1 MIRVI
6 NLHVHI
12 FLVLIIFS
20 CGDINGL
27 KNDLTKDIQD
37 SRESIITKAIESV
50 SKSVVGINVTQLKKK
65 TENSYWDPFW
75 GGMFPHTET
84 YKVENFGSGLII
96 SSDGYIITNAHV
108 VENAHEII
116 INLTGGDR
124 YEAELIGED
133 KITDLALLKIDGINE
148 NNFSIPKIGSSDDLI
163 LGEWVVALGNPLG
176 LFNISNEPVAT
187 IGIVSG
193 KDINFGQKQSGH
205 VYQNMIQTD
214 ASINPGNSGGP
225 LINSLGEVV
234 GINTFI
240 ITSSDYSQGSIG
252 LGFAIP
258 IGRVRDVVGDLKE
271 YGKVDRSYTTGIRVQ
286 SIDHILMN
294 YLRLDSEKGV
304 IVIDVE
310 KRSAGERAGLK
321 IGDVIVRV
329 DDSIVNSANDIVR
342 IIDENFHKSGD
353 MVDLDIIRNQEH
365 IKLKIQLEE
374 PKSNK
379 HWGF

>member
-1 MIRVI
+1 MNRIVRLYHSV
-6 NLHVHI
+6 
-12 FLVLIIFS
+12 FLVLMIFS
-20 CGDINGL
+20 CSKVDSVGGHSTEDIDN
-27 KNDLTKDIQD
+27 
-37 SRESIITKAIESV
+37 SRKSVITKAIELV
-50 SKSVVGINVTQLKKK
+50 SKSVVSINVTQLKKK

-75 GGMFPHTET
+75 GGMFPRTDT
-84 YKVENFGSGLII
+84 YKVENFGSGMII

-108 VENAHEII
+108 TENAHEII
-116 INLTGGDR
+116 INITGGDR

-133 KITDLALLKIDGINE
+133 KLTDLALLKISG
-148 NNFSIPKIGSSDDLI
+148 NNFSVPKIGNSDDLI

-176 LFNISNEPVAT
+176 LFNISNEPIAT
-187 IGIVSG
+187 IGIISG
-193 KDINFGQKQSGH
+193 KDINFGQKESGH

-240 ITSSDYSQGSIG
+240 ITSSDQSQGSIG

-258 IGRVRDVVGDLKE
+258 IGRVIDVIGDLRK
-271 YGKVDRSYTTGIRVQ
+271 YGKVERSYTTGIRVQ

-304 IVIDVE
+304 IVIDIE
-310 KRSAGERAGLK
+310 KRSAGERAGLE

-353 MVDLDIIRNQEH
+353 IVDLDVIRNEKH
-365 IKLKIQLEE
+365 IKLNIKLEE
-374 PKSNK
+374 PKSRQ
-379 HWGF
+379 WGF

>member
-1 MIRVI
+1 MIKII
-6 NLHVHI
+6 NLHIHI
-12 FLVLIIFS
+12 FLVLIIFA

-65 TENSYWDPFW
+65 TKNSYWDPFW
-75 GGMFPHTET
+75 GGMFPRTET

-148 NNFSIPKIGSSDDLI
+148 NNFSVPKIGSSDDLI